1 MIRRPPRSTRTDTLF
16 PYTTLFR
23 SFPNGFTALDP
34 VGFSWQTFWPV
45 GPNKMVMIAT
55 MMGWKKDDEE
65 DRAFWKQMRA
75 NQISVLNEDTSLFGS
90 IQRAYEQGELP
101 GIMLGSQEQHINW
114 YNEEIDRR
122 IGTENVPENGKAAC
136 GERG

>member
-1 MIRRPPRSTRTDTLF
+1 MYCLTIFFFLMIRRPPRSTRTDTLF
-16 PYTTLFR
+16 PFTTRFKDHAIGLPF
-23 SFPNGFTALDP
+23 FPNGFTALDP

-90 IQRAYEQGELP
+90 IQRA
-101 GIMLGSQEQHINW
+101 
-114 YNEEIDRR
+114 
-122 IGTENVPENGKAAC
+122 
-136 GERG
+136 

>member
-1 MIRRPPRSTRTDTLF
+1 
-16 PYTTLFR
+16 
-23 SFPNGFTALDP
+23 
-34 VGFSWQTFWPV
+34 
-45 GPNKMVMIAT
+45 MVMIAT

-75 NQISVLNEDTSLFGS
+75 NHISVLNADTSLFGS

-101 GIMLGSQEQHINW
+101 GIMLGSQEQHIYW

-122 IGTENVPENGKAAC
+122 IGTENVPEALRIQQVLSPHASKEAVLKRRPPCAVPDCFPPLHNRRAA
-136 GERG
+136 